1 MNSNVEDIFENQIKI
16 NEKIEEIHLEELKGS
31 FLGLIICQNGS
42 RIMQLALGNSSYVV
56 IEHIMREIE
65 DKLNELMVDQY
76 ANYFCQKFYEYLKL
90 DDRLVFLEKV
100 KIPLFFNIINR
111 LKIILKP
118 SRIAKLGLILY
129 RQL

>member
-1 MNSNVEDIFENQIKI
+1 M
-16 NEKIEEIHLEELKGS
+16 KGS
-31 FLGLIICQNGS
+31 FLSLITSQNGS

-65 DKLNELMVDQY
+65 NQLNELMVDPY

-100 KIPLFFNIINR
+100 K
-111 LKIILKP
+111 K
-118 SRIAKLGLILY
+118 
-129 RQL
+129 